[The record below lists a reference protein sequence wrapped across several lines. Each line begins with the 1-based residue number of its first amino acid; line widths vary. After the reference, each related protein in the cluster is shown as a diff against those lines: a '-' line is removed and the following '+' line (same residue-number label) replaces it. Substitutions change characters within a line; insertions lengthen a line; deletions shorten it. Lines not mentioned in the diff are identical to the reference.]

1 MKSRFGFVSNSSS
14 TSFVLL
20 VKPEKA
26 EAIEFILRH
35 AKAWDDSPCKTVP
48 ERRKDLKAEI
58 REVDKD
64 VKYVDN
70 LLTKV
75 DNVTKEGLEI
85 HQLLDLID
93 SFSFGKRAIR
103 DLRMYPR
110 YRKNLKDYTDTL
122 VRFRE
127 DLKEDRAE
135 MDKQIEA
142 LDGND
147 EWNIITFE
155 EDLNFGT
162 LKYMVDELV
171 EKGEAVIVKKVVT

>member
-1 MKSRFGFVSNSSS
+1 MKIREGYVSNSSS

-20 VKPEKA
+20 VKPEKV

-48 ERRKDLKAEI
+48 ERRRDLKAEI

-75 DNVTKEGLEI
+75 DNVTAKELEA
-85 HQLLDLID
+85 HQLLDLLD
-93 SFSFGKRAIR
+93 SFNFGKRAIR
-103 DLRMYPR
+103 DLRLYPR
-110 YRKNLKDYTDTL
+110 YRKSLKDYTDTL

-135 MDKQIEA
+135 AENQIEI
-142 LDGND
+142 LEGND
-147 EWNIITFE
+147 GWNVITFE